1 MVQWSL
7 TRKNK
12 KIKEDE
18 KQWTFSKKRFYKKK
32 AVLAMKSSGWDVD
45 LSWVDVNMVKKST
58 SVTIKEVPTSLE
70 CMSMIASMSDL
81 YETRKKISIKFEVK
95 IQQPGVS
102 NSDEK

>member
-1 MVQWSL
+1 
-7 TRKNK
+7 
-12 KIKEDE
+12 
-18 KQWTFSKKRFYKKK
+18 
-32 AVLAMKSSGWDVD
+32 MKLSGWDID

-58 SVTIKEVPTSLE
+58 SITIKEVPTSLE

-102 NSDEK
+102 NSDEKIYLLLKHWWQPLSIFLGTNLI

>member
-1 MVQWSL
+1 
-7 TRKNK
+7 
-12 KIKEDE
+12 
-18 KQWTFSKKRFYKKK
+18 
-32 AVLAMKSSGWDVD
+32 MKSSGWDVD

-102 NSDEK
+102 NSDEKIYLLLKPWWQPLRIFLGTNLI

>member
-1 MVQWSL
+1 
-7 TRKNK
+7 
-12 KIKEDE
+12 
-18 KQWTFSKKRFYKKK
+18 
-32 AVLAMKSSGWDVD
+32 MKLSGWDVD

-81 YETRKKISIKFEVK
+81 YETRRKISVKFEVK

>member
-1 MVQWSL
+1 
-7 TRKNK
+7 
-12 KIKEDE
+12 
-18 KQWTFSKKRFYKKK
+18 
-32 AVLAMKSSGWDVD
+32 MKLSGWDVD
-45 LSWVDVNMVKKST
+45 LSWVDVNIVKKST

-102 NSDEK
+102 NSDEKIYLLLKHWWQPLSIFLGTNLI

>member
-1 MVQWSL
+1 
-7 TRKNK
+7 
-12 KIKEDE
+12 
-18 KQWTFSKKRFYKKK
+18 
-32 AVLAMKSSGWDVD
+32 MKLSGWDVD

-102 NSDEK
+102 NSDEKQYLLLKHWWQPLRIFLGPNLI